1 MDLLSS
7 WQREAFTADG
17 ITHDVYSKGTGPGV
31 VVIHE
36 IPGMTPK
43 VIEFAEE
50 VVGRGFRVAMPHLF
64 GPAGESGSMLGTIAR
79 LCVNNEFTKLALN
92 RTSPVTIWLRALT
105 RSLHEECGGP
115 GVGAIGMCFT
125 GGYALAMLAD
135 SPVTAPVLSQ
145 PAAPFALAK
154 SRGRDL
160 GMSEADWERAKAKVD
175 GGCQVLGLRYRDDSS
190 IGGRFDRLREELGD
204 NFIAVEF
211 DGPGHSVLTEHRQQE
226 GVDRVLGFL
235 DDKLH

>member
-1 MDLLSS
+1 MLSD
-7 WQREAFTADG
+7 WEREPFTAGG
-17 ITHDVYSKGTGPGV
+17 ITHDVYRNGTGPGV
-31 VVIHE
+31 IVIHE

-43 VIEFAEE
+43 VIDFAEE
-50 VVGRGFRVAMPHLF
+50 VVAQGFRVAMPHLF

-92 RTSPVTIWLRALT
+92 RTPPSRLWLRALT
-105 RSLHEECGGP
+105 RSMHAECGGD

-135 SPVTAPVLSQ
+135 APVAAPVLSQ
-145 PAAPFALAK
+145 PAAPFAMGKAPG
-154 SRGRDL
+154 SDL

-175 GGCQVLGLRYRDDSS
+175 GGCQVMGLRYRDDSS
-190 IGGRFDRLREELGD
+190 IGGRFDRLRAELGD

-211 DGPGHSVLTEHRQQE
+211 DGPGHSVLTEHRSR
-226 GVDRVLGFL
+226 RVWTGSWEFLGA
-235 DDKLH
+235 KLK

>member
-1 MDLLSS
+1 MLSS
-7 WQREAFTADG
+7 WEREPFTAEG
-17 ITHDVYSKGTGPGV
+17 ITHDVYRKGTGPGV
-31 VVIHE
+31 IVIHE

-64 GPAGESGSMLGTIAR
+64 GPAGEGGGMLGTMAR

-92 RTSPVTIWLRALT
+92 RTSPVTLWLRALT
-105 RSLHEECGGP
+105 RTMHDECGGP

-135 SPVTAPVLSQ
+135 APVAAPVLSQ
-145 PAAPFALAK
+145 PAAPFPLGRT
-154 SRGRDL
+154 RGADL
-160 GMSEADWERAKAKVD
+160 GMSEDDWQRAKAKVD
-175 GGCQVLGLRYRDDSS
+175 SGCQVMGLRYREDAS
-190 IGGRFDRLREELGD
+190 IGGRFDRLKAELGD

-211 DGPGHSVLTEHRQQE
+211 AGRGHSVLTEHRQQE
-226 GVDRVLGFL
+226 GVDRVLDFL
-235 DDKLH
+235 ASKLA